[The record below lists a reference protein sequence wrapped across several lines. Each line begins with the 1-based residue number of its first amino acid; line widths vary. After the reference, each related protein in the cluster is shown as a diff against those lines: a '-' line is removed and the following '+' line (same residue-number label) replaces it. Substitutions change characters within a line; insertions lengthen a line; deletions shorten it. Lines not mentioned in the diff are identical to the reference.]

1 MIIRHMQGTFG
12 TLDGEQLRLDTGLNI
27 IYAPNESGKSTWCAF
42 LRAMLYG
49 IDTSQRARAGFV
61 PDKQKYA
68 PWSGKPM
75 AGKLELEQGGK
86 RITIRRWTEAP
97 NAPLRGFSAVYT
109 GTDIPVPGL
118 TAVDA
123 GEQLTGVS
131 AEVFAR
137 TAFIGQGGLVVTGTP
152 ELERRISAIVTSGE
166 EASSYTEAD
175 AQLRAW
181 LRRRRS
187 GQHGALPEL
196 EGRITTVEEQLHRLE
211 RNAQEQAACAA
222 EIAQTDAELQTVTE
236 QMNAARQRQRR
247 AALSSMGE
255 EKSNLRTLEQTLEQ
269 ARRDAAAR
277 RTALEQT
284 HFGVQTPDEAG
295 ETAERDAQRAES
307 LAGTAEHGGKPYFWI
322 AALVLAALCAA
333 LGYLVAQPLYY
344 AAIALAVLAVVLLI
358 VARSG
363 KKRAQQ
369 ASAALGK
376 LLRSYGAQDAD
387 GIYYQAEVHRAAYRA
402 CAAAMQAEQKAAA
415 ALEDARE
422 HQCETHERLLQ
433 SLDFESGTGEAAA
446 LYQRKCALESVRTRL
461 RTRLRTQQAQLTGA
475 ALAIGDPMA
484 LGSEHAQLLERRD
497 ALERQY
503 AAIALAIETLGRADS
518 ELQSRF
524 SPQLAQKAADYMDY
538 LTDGRYDELVL
549 ARDLSAKAR
558 SADDPT
564 PRDTAYLSAGTA
576 DLLYLSVR
584 LALCELTCPAD
595 DPCPLVLDDTLVNF
609 DDARARRAR
618 ALFGEIAQHR
628 QVILFTCHERDC
640 PAQG

>member
-75 AGKLELEQGGK
+75 AGELELEQGGK
-86 RITIRRWTEAP
+86 CITIRRWTEAP

-118 TAVDA
+118 TAADA

-152 ELERRISAIVTSGE
+152 ELEKRISAIVTSGE

-222 EIAQTDAELQTVTE
+222 ELQQTDAELQTVTE

-255 EKSNLRTLEQTLEQ
+255 EKSNLRTLEQALEQ
-269 ARRDAAAR
+269 ARRDAAAK

-295 ETAERDAQRAES
+295 ETAERDAQRAEA

-322 AALVLAALCAA
+322 AALVLAALCAV

-344 AAIALAVLAVVLLI
+344 AAIALAVLTVVLLV

-363 KKRAQQ
+363 KKRAQE

-446 LYQRKCALESVRTRL
+446 LYQRKCALESVC
-461 RTRLRTQQAQLTGA
+461 TRLRTQQAQLTGA

-484 LGSEHAQLLERRD
+484 LKSEHAQLLEQRD

-503 AAIALAIETLGRADS
+503 AAIALAIEMLGRADS

-558 SADDPT
+558 STDDPT

-609 DDARARRAR
+609 DDARAKRAM
-618 ALFGEIAQHR
+618 ALFREIAQHR

-640 PAQG
+640 PAQA

>member
-75 AGKLELEQGGK
+75 AGELELEQGGK
-86 RITIRRWTEAP
+86 CITIRRWTEAP

-118 TAVDA
+118 TAADA

-152 ELERRISAIVTSGE
+152 ELEKRISAIVTSGE

-322 AALVLAALCAA
+322 AALVLSALCAA

-402 CAAAMQAEQKAAA
+402 CAAAMQAEQQAAA

-461 RTRLRTQQAQLTGA
+461 RTQQAQLTGA

-484 LGSEHAQLLERRD
+484 LGSEHAQLLEQRD

-609 DDARARRAR
+609 DDARAARAR
-618 ALFGEIAQHR
+618 ALFREIAQHR

-640 PAQG
+640 PVQA

>member
-75 AGKLELEQGGK
+75 AGELELEQDGK
-86 RITIRRWTEAP
+86 CITIRRWTEAKS
-97 NAPLRGFSAVYT
+97 APMRAFSAVYT

-118 TAVDA
+118 TATDA

-131 AEVFAR
+131 AEVFQR
-137 TAFIGQGGLVVTGTP
+137 SAFIGQGGLVVTGTP

-196 EGRITTVEEQLHRLE
+196 EQRIADTETQLHRLE

-222 EIAQTDAELQTVTE
+222 ELRETESELQTVTD

-255 EKSNLRTLEQTLEQ
+255 EKSNLRTLEQALEQ
-269 ARRDAAAR
+269 ARRDAAAK

-295 ETAERDAQRAES
+295 ETAERDAQRAQALS
-307 LAGTAEHGGKPYFWI
+307 DTAAHGGKPYFWI
-322 AALVLAALCAA
+322 AALVLAALCAV

-344 AAIALAVLAVVLLI
+344 AAIALAAAALVLLI
-358 VARSG
+358 AAANGRQ
-363 KKRAQQ
+363 RAQQ

-402 CAAAMQAEQKAAA
+402 CAAAMETERRAAA

-446 LYQRKCALESVRTRL
+446 LYQRRSALESV

-475 ALAIGDPMA
+475 ALAVGDPMA
-484 LGSEHAQLLERRD
+484 LKCEHAQLLEQRD

-503 AAIALAIETLGRADS
+503 AALALAIETLGRADA

-538 LTDGRYDELVL
+538 LTGGRYDELVL

-564 PRDTAYLSAGTA
+564 PRDTVYLSAGTA

-584 LALCELTCPAD
+584 LALCELTCPTD

-609 DDARARRAR
+609 DDARAKRAM
-618 ALFGEIAQHR
+618 ALFREIAQHR

-640 PAQG
+640 PAREQ

>member
-75 AGKLELEQGGK
+75 AGELELEQDGK
-86 RITIRRWTEAP
+86 CITIRRWTEAKS
-97 NAPLRGFSAVYT
+97 APMRAFSAVYT

-118 TAVDA
+118 TATDA

-196 EGRITTVEEQLHRLE
+196 EQRIADTETQLHRLE

-222 EIAQTDAELQTVTE
+222 ELRETERELQTVTE

-255 EKSNLRTLEQTLEQ
+255 EKTNLRTLEQVLDQ
-269 ARRDAAAR
+269 ARRDAAAK

-295 ETAERDAQRAES
+295 ETAERDAQRAQALS
-307 LAGTAEHGGKPYFWI
+307 DTAAHGGKPYFWI
-322 AALVLAALCAA
+322 AALVLAALCAV

-344 AAIALAVLAVVLLI
+344 AAIALAVLTVVLLI

-402 CAAAMQAEQKAAA
+402 CAAAMETERRAAA

-446 LYQRKCALESVRTRL
+446 LYQRRSALESV

-484 LGSEHAQLLERRD
+484 LGSEHAQLLEQRD

-503 AAIALAIETLGRADS
+503 AALALAIETLGRADA

-538 LTDGRYDELVL
+538 LTGGRYDELVL

-609 DDARARRAR
+609 DDARAKRAM
-618 ALFGEIAQHR
+618 ALFHEIAQHR

-640 PAQG
+640 PAREQ

>member
-75 AGKLELEQGGK
+75 AGELELEQGGK
-86 RITIRRWTEAP
+86 CITIRRWTEAP

-118 TAVDA
+118 TAADA

-152 ELERRISAIVTSGE
+152 ELEKRISAIVTSGE

-222 EIAQTDAELQTVTE
+222 ELRQTDAELQTVTE

-255 EKSNLRTLEQTLEQ
+255 EKSNLRTLEQALEQ

-295 ETAERDAQRAES
+295 ETAERDAQRAET

-322 AALVLAALCAA
+322 AALVLAALCAV

-344 AAIALAVLAVVLLI
+344 AAIALAVLTVVLLV

-363 KKRAQQ
+363 KKRAQE

-446 LYQRKCALESVRTRL
+446 LYQRKCALESVC
-461 RTRLRTQQAQLTGA
+461 TRLRTQQAQLTGA

-484 LGSEHAQLLERRD
+484 LGSEHAQLLEQRD

-609 DDARARRAR
+609 DDARAKRAM
-618 ALFGEIAQHR
+618 ALFHEIAQHR

-640 PAQG
+640 PAQA

>member
-75 AGKLELEQGGK
+75 AGELELEQGGK
-86 RITIRRWTEAP
+86 CITIRRWTEAP

-118 TAVDA
+118 TAADA

-152 ELERRISAIVTSGE
+152 ELEKRISAIVTSGE

-255 EKSNLRTLEQTLEQ
+255 EKSNLRTLEQALEQ

-322 AALVLAALCAA
+322 AALVLAALCAV

-344 AAIALAVLAVVLLI
+344 AAIALAVLTVVLLV

-363 KKRAQQ
+363 KKRAQE

-402 CAAAMQAEQKAAA
+402 CAAAMQAEQQAAA

-461 RTRLRTQQAQLTGA
+461 RTQQAQLTGA

-484 LGSEHAQLLERRD
+484 LGSEHAQLLEQRD

-503 AAIALAIETLGRADS
+503 AAIALAIEALGRADV

-609 DDARARRAR
+609 DDARAKRAM
-618 ALFGEIAQHR
+618 ALFHEIAQHR

>member
-75 AGKLELEQGGK
+75 AGELELEQDGK
-86 RITIRRWTEAP
+86 RITIRRWTEAKS
-97 NAPLRGFSAVYT
+97 APMRAFSAVYT

-118 TAVDA
+118 TATDA

-131 AEVFAR
+131 AEVFQR
-137 TAFIGQGGLVVTGTP
+137 SAFIGQGGLVVTGTP

-181 LRRRRS
+181 LRRRS

-196 EGRITTVEEQLHRLE
+196 EQRIADTETQLHHLE

-222 EIAQTDAELQTVTE
+222 ELRETEAELQTVTD

-255 EKSNLRTLEQTLEQ
+255 EKSNLRTLEQALEQ
-269 ARRDAAAR
+269 ARRDAAAK

-295 ETAERDAQRAES
+295 ETAERDAQRAQALS
-307 LAGTAEHGGKPYFWI
+307 DTAAHGGKPYFWI
-322 AALVLAALCAA
+322 AALVLAALCAV

-344 AAIALAVLAVVLLI
+344 AAIALAAAALVLLI
-358 VARSG
+358 VAANGRQ
-363 KKRAQQ
+363 RAQQ

-402 CAAAMQAEQKAAA
+402 CAAAMETERRAAA

-446 LYQRKCALESVRTRL
+446 LYQRRSALESV

-475 ALAIGDPMA
+475 ALAVGDPMA
-484 LGSEHAQLLERRD
+484 LKCEHAQLLEQRD

-503 AAIALAIETLGRADS
+503 AALALAIETLGRADA

-538 LTDGRYDELVL
+538 LTGGRYDELVL

-584 LALCELTCPAD
+584 LALCELTCPTD

-609 DDARARRAR
+609 DDARARRAM
-618 ALFGEIAQHR
+618 ALFREIAQHR

-640 PAQG
+640 PAREQ

>member
-75 AGKLELEQGGK
+75 AGELELEQGGK
-86 RITIRRWTEAP
+86 CITIRRWTEAP

-118 TAVDA
+118 TAADA

-152 ELERRISAIVTSGE
+152 ELEKRISAIVTSGE

-222 EIAQTDAELQTVTE
+222 ELQQTDAELQTVTE

-295 ETAERDAQRAES
+295 ETAERDAQRAEA

-344 AAIALAVLAVVLLI
+344 AAIALAVLTVVLLV

-363 KKRAQQ
+363 KKRAQE

-402 CAAAMQAEQKAAA
+402 CVAAMQAEQRAAA

-461 RTRLRTQQAQLTGA
+461 RTQQAQLTGA
-475 ALAIGDPMA
+475 ALTIGDPMA
-484 LGSEHAQLLERRD
+484 LGSEHAQLLEQRD

-609 DDARARRAR
+609 DDARAKRAR
-618 ALFGEIAQHR
+618 ALFREIAQHR

>member
-75 AGKLELEQGGK
+75 AGELELEQGGK
-86 RITIRRWTEAP
+86 CITIRRWTEAP

-118 TAVDA
+118 TAADA

-152 ELERRISAIVTSGE
+152 ELEKRISAIVTSGE

-187 GQHGALPEL
+187 GQHGVLPEL

-222 EIAQTDAELQTVTE
+222 ELQQTDAELQTVTE

-255 EKSNLRTLEQTLEQ
+255 EKSNLRTLEQALEQ

-295 ETAERDAQRAES
+295 ETAERDAQRAEA

-322 AALVLAALCAA
+322 AALVLAALCAV

-344 AAIALAVLAVVLLI
+344 AAIALAVLTVVLLV

-363 KKRAQQ
+363 KKRAQE

-461 RTRLRTQQAQLTGA
+461 CTQQAQLTGA

-484 LGSEHAQLLERRD
+484 LKSEHAQLLEQRD

-609 DDARARRAR
+609 DDARAERAR
-618 ALFGEIAQHR
+618 ALFREIAQHR

-640 PAQG
+640 PAQA

>member
-75 AGKLELEQGGK
+75 AGELELEQGGK

-118 TAVDA
+118 TAADA

-152 ELERRISAIVTSGE
+152 ELERRISAIVTFGE

-196 EGRITTVEEQLHRLE
+196 EGRITTVEAQLHRLE
-211 RNAQEQAACAA
+211 RNAQEQAACTA

-461 RTRLRTQQAQLTGA
+461 RTQQAQLTGA

-484 LGSEHAQLLERRD
+484 LGSEHAQLLEWRD

-618 ALFGEIAQHR
+618 ALFREIAQHR

>member
-75 AGKLELEQGGK
+75 AGELELEQGGK
-86 RITIRRWTEAP
+86 CITIRRWTEAP

-118 TAVDA
+118 TAADA

-269 ARRDAAAR
+269 ARRDAAAK
-277 RTALEQT
+277 RTALERT

-461 RTRLRTQQAQLTGA
+461 RTQQAQLTGA
-475 ALAIGDPMA
+475 AIAIGDPMA
-484 LGSEHAQLLERRD
+484 LKSEHAQLLEQRD

-609 DDARARRAR
+609 DDARAKRAR

>member
-75 AGKLELEQGGK
+75 AGELELEQGGK
-86 RITIRRWTEAP
+86 CITIRRWTEAP

-118 TAVDA
+118 TAADA

-152 ELERRISAIVTSGE
+152 ELEKRISAIVTSGE

-196 EGRITTVEEQLHRLE
+196 EGRITTVEEQMHRLE

-222 EIAQTDAELQTVTE
+222 ELQQTDAELQTVTE

-255 EKSNLRTLEQTLEQ
+255 EKSNLRTLEQALEQ

-295 ETAERDAQRAES
+295 ETAERDAQRAEA

-322 AALVLAALCAA
+322 AALVLAALCTV

-344 AAIALAVLAVVLLI
+344 AAIALAMLTVVLLV

-363 KKRAQQ
+363 KKRAQE

-446 LYQRKCALESVRTRL
+446 LYQRKCALESVC
-461 RTRLRTQQAQLTGA
+461 TRLRTQQAQLTGA
-475 ALAIGDPMA
+475 ALAVGDPMA
-484 LGSEHAQLLERRD
+484 LKSEHAQLLEQRD

-524 SPQLAQKAADYMDY
+524 SPQLAQKAADYMDC

-584 LALCELTCPAD
+584 LALCELACPAD

-609 DDARARRAR
+609 DDARAERAR
-618 ALFGEIAQHR
+618 ALFREIAQHR

-640 PAQG
+640 PAQA

>member
-75 AGKLELEQGGK
+75 AGELELEQGGK
-86 RITIRRWTEAP
+86 CITIRRWTEAP

-109 GTDIPVPGL
+109 GTDIPVPDL
-118 TAVDA
+118 TAADA

-152 ELERRISAIVTSGE
+152 ELEKRISAIVTSGE

-222 EIAQTDAELQTVTE
+222 ELRQTDAELQTVTE

-255 EKSNLRTLEQTLEQ
+255 EKSNLRTLEQALEQ

-344 AAIALAVLAVVLLI
+344 AAIALAVLTVVLLI
-358 VARSG
+358 VARGG

-461 RTRLRTQQAQLTGA
+461 RTQQAQLTGA

-484 LGSEHAQLLERRD
+484 LGSEHAQLLEQRD

-609 DDARARRAR
+609 DDARAARAR
-618 ALFGEIAQHR
+618 ALFREIAQHR

>member
-12 TLDGEQLRLDTGLNI
+12 TLDDEQLRLDTGLNI

-61 PDKQKYA
+61 PDKQKYT

-75 AGKLELEQGGK
+75 AGELELEQGGK
-86 RITIRRWTEAP
+86 CITIRRWTEAP

-109 GTDIPVPGL
+109 GTDIPVPGM
-118 TAVDA
+118 TAADA

-152 ELERRISAIVTSGE
+152 ELEKRISAIVTSGE

-222 EIAQTDAELQTVTE
+222 ELQQTDAELQTVTE

-295 ETAERDAQRAES
+295 ETAERDAQRAEA

-322 AALVLAALCAA
+322 AALVLAALCAV

-344 AAIALAVLAVVLLI
+344 AAIALAVLTVVLLV

-363 KKRAQQ
+363 KKRAQE

-446 LYQRKCALESVRTRL
+446 LYQRKCALESVC
-461 RTRLRTQQAQLTGA
+461 TRLRTQQAQLTGA

-484 LGSEHAQLLERRD
+484 LKSEHAQLLEQRD

-503 AAIALAIETLGRADS
+503 AAIALAIETLGRADV

-609 DDARARRAR
+609 DDARAKRAR
-618 ALFGEIAQHR
+618 ALFREIAQHR
-628 QVILFTCHERDC
+628 QVIFFTCHERDC

>member
-75 AGKLELEQGGK
+75 AGELELEQGGK
-86 RITIRRWTEAP
+86 CITIRRWTEAP

-118 TAVDA
+118 TAADA

-152 ELERRISAIVTSGE
+152 ELEKRISAIVTSGE

-222 EIAQTDAELQTVTE
+222 ELRQTDAELQTVTE

-255 EKSNLRTLEQTLEQ
+255 EKSNLRTLEQALEQ

-295 ETAERDAQRAES
+295 ETAERDAQRAEA

-322 AALVLAALCAA
+322 AALVLAALCTV

-344 AAIALAVLAVVLLI
+344 AAIALAVLTVVLLV

-363 KKRAQQ
+363 KKRAQE

-461 RTRLRTQQAQLTGA
+461 CTQQAQLTGA

-484 LGSEHAQLLERRD
+484 LKSEHAQLLEQRD

-609 DDARARRAR
+609 DDARAERAR
-618 ALFGEIAQHR
+618 ALFREIAQHR

-640 PAQG
+640 PAQA

>member
-75 AGKLELEQGGK
+75 AGELELEQGGK

-118 TAVDA
+118 TAADA

-152 ELERRISAIVTSGE
+152 ELEKRISAIVTSGE

-187 GQHGALPEL
+187 GRHGALPEL

-307 LAGTAEHGGKPYFWI
+307 LAGMAERGGKPYFWI
-322 AALVLAALCAA
+322 AALVLSALCAA

-363 KKRAQQ
+363 KKRAQE

-402 CAAAMQAEQKAAA
+402 CAAAMQVEQKAAA

-461 RTRLRTQQAQLTGA
+461 RTQQAQLTGA

-484 LGSEHAQLLERRD
+484 LGSEHAQLLEQRD

-609 DDARARRAR
+609 DDARAKRAR
-618 ALFGEIAQHR
+618 ALFREIAQHR

-640 PAQG
+640 PVQG

>member
-75 AGKLELEQGGK
+75 AGELELEQDGK
-86 RITIRRWTEAP
+86 RITIRRWTEAKS
-97 NAPLRGFSAVYT
+97 APLRGFSAVYT

-118 TAVDA
+118 TANDA

-131 AEVFAR
+131 AEVFQR
-137 TAFIGQGGLVVTGTP
+137 SAFIGQGGLVVTGTP

-196 EGRITTVEEQLHRLE
+196 EQRIADTETQLHRLE

-222 EIAQTDAELQTVTE
+222 ELRETETELQTVTD

-255 EKSNLRTLEQTLEQ
+255 EKSNLRTLEQALEQ

-295 ETAERDAQRAES
+295 ETAERDAQRAEA
-307 LAGTAEHGGKPYFWI
+307 LADTAAHGGKPYFWI
-322 AALVLAALCAA
+322 AALVLAALCAV

-344 AAIALAVLAVVLLI
+344 AAIALAAAALVLLI
-358 VARSG
+358 AAANGRQ
-363 KKRAQQ
+363 RAQQ

-402 CAAAMQAEQKAAA
+402 CAAAMETERRAAA

-446 LYQRKCALESVRTRL
+446 LYQRRSALESV

-484 LGSEHAQLLERRD
+484 LKSEHAQLLEQRA

-503 AAIALAIETLGRADS
+503 AALALAIETLGRADA

-558 SADDPT
+558 SADDPM

-584 LALCELTCPAD
+584 LALCELMCPTD

-609 DDARARRAR
+609 DDVRARRAM
-618 ALFGEIAQHR
+618 ALFREIAQHR

-640 PAQG
+640 PAQGQ

>member
-75 AGKLELEQGGK
+75 AGELELEQGGK
-86 RITIRRWTEAP
+86 CITIRRWTEAP

-118 TAVDA
+118 TAADA

-152 ELERRISAIVTSGE
+152 ELEKRISAIVTSGE

-446 LYQRKCALESVRTRL
+446 LYQRKCALESVC
-461 RTRLRTQQAQLTGA
+461 TRLRTQQARLTGA

-484 LGSEHAQLLERRD
+484 LKSEHAQLLEQRD

-503 AAIALAIETLGRADS
+503 AAIALAIETLGRADV

-609 DDARARRAR
+609 DDARAARAR
-618 ALFGEIAQHR
+618 ALFHEIAQHR

-640 PAQG
+640 PAQV

>member
-75 AGKLELEQGGK
+75 AGELELEQGGK
-86 RITIRRWTEAP
+86 CITIRRWTEAP

-118 TAVDA
+118 TAADA

-322 AALVLAALCAA
+322 AALVLAALCAV

-461 RTRLRTQQAQLTGA
+461 RTQQAQLTGA

-484 LGSEHAQLLERRD
+484 LGSEHAQLLEQRD

-503 AAIALAIETLGRADS
+503 AAVALAIETLGRADS

-609 DDARARRAR
+609 DDARAKRAM
-618 ALFGEIAQHR
+618 ALFHEIAQHR

>member
-75 AGKLELEQGGK
+75 AGELELEQDGK
-86 RITIRRWTEAP
+86 RITIRRWTEAKS
-97 NAPLRGFSAVYT
+97 APMRAFSAVYT

-118 TAVDA
+118 TATDA

-131 AEVFAR
+131 AEVFQR
-137 TAFIGQGGLVVTGTP
+137 SAFIGQGGLVVTGTP

-196 EGRITTVEEQLHRLE
+196 EQRIADTETQLHRLE

-222 EIAQTDAELQTVTE
+222 ELQQTDAELQTVTE

-255 EKSNLRTLEQTLEQ
+255 EKSNLRTLEQALEQ
-269 ARRDAAAR
+269 ARRDAADK

-295 ETAERDAQRAES
+295 ETAERDAQRAQALS
-307 LAGTAEHGGKPYFWI
+307 DTAAHGGKPYFWI
-322 AALVLAALCAA
+322 AALVLAALCAV

-344 AAIALAVLAVVLLI
+344 AAIALAAAALVLLI
-358 VARSG
+358 AAANGRQ
-363 KKRAQQ
+363 RAQQ

-402 CAAAMQAEQKAAA
+402 CAAAMETERRAAA

-446 LYQRKCALESVRTRL
+446 LYQRRSALESV

-484 LGSEHAQLLERRD
+484 LKCEHAQLLEQRD

-503 AAIALAIETLGRADS
+503 AALALAIETLGRADA

-558 SADDPT
+558 SADDPM

-584 LALCELTCPAD
+584 LALCELTCPTD

-609 DDARARRAR
+609 DDARARRAM
-618 ALFGEIAQHR
+618 ALFREIAQHR

-640 PAQG
+640 PAREQ

>member
-75 AGKLELEQGGK
+75 AGELELEQGGK
-86 RITIRRWTEAP
+86 CITIRRWTEAP

-118 TAVDA
+118 TAADA

-269 ARRDAAAR
+269 ARRDAASR

-295 ETAERDAQRAES
+295 ETAERDAQRAEA

-322 AALVLAALCAA
+322 AALVLAALCAV

-344 AAIALAVLAVVLLI
+344 AAIALAVLTAVLLV

-363 KKRAQQ
+363 KKRAQE

-446 LYQRKCALESVRTRL
+446 LYQRKCALESVC
-461 RTRLRTQQAQLTGA
+461 TRLRTQQAQLTGA

-484 LGSEHAQLLERRD
+484 LGSEHAQLLEQRD

-576 DLLYLSVR
+576 DLLYLAVR

-609 DDARARRAR
+609 DDARAKRAM
-618 ALFGEIAQHR
+618 ALFHEIAQHR

>member
-75 AGKLELEQGGK
+75 AGELELEQGGK
-86 RITIRRWTEAP
+86 CITIRRWTEAP
-97 NAPLRGFSAVYT
+97 NAPMRAFSAVYT

-118 TAVDA
+118 TAADA

-152 ELERRISAIVTSGE
+152 ELEKRISAIVTSGE

-196 EGRITTVEEQLHRLE
+196 EGRITEVEEQLHRLE

-222 EIAQTDAELQTVTE
+222 ELQQTDAELQTVTE

-255 EKSNLRTLEQTLEQ
+255 EKSNLRTLEQALEQ

-295 ETAERDAQRAES
+295 ETAERDAQRAEA

-322 AALVLAALCAA
+322 AALVLAALCTV

-344 AAIALAVLAVVLLI
+344 AAIALAMLTVVLLV

-363 KKRAQQ
+363 KKRAQE

-422 HQCETHERLLQ
+422 HQCEMHERLLQ
-433 SLDFESGTGEAAA
+433 SLDFESGAGEAAA

-461 RTRLRTQQAQLTGA
+461 CTQQAQLTGA

-484 LGSEHAQLLERRD
+484 LKSEHAQLLEQRD

-524 SPQLAQKAADYMDY
+524 SPQLAQKAADYMDC
-538 LTDGRYDELVL
+538 LTDGRYDDLVL

-609 DDARARRAR
+609 DDARAERAR
-618 ALFGEIAQHR
+618 ALFREIAQHR

>member
-75 AGKLELEQGGK
+75 AGELELEQGGK
-86 RITIRRWTEAP
+86 CITIRRWTEAP

-118 TAVDA
+118 TAADA

-152 ELERRISAIVTSGE
+152 ELEKRISAIVTSGE

-222 EIAQTDAELQTVTE
+222 ELRQTDAELQTVTE

-255 EKSNLRTLEQTLEQ
+255 EKSNLRTLEQALEQ
-269 ARRDAAAR
+269 ARRDAAAK

-322 AALVLAALCAA
+322 AALVLAALCAV

-344 AAIALAVLAVVLLI
+344 AAIALAVLTAVLLV

-363 KKRAQQ
+363 KKRAQE

-446 LYQRKCALESVRTRL
+446 LYQRKCALESVC
-461 RTRLRTQQAQLTGA
+461 TRLRTQQAQLTGA

-484 LGSEHAQLLERRD
+484 LGSEHAQLLEQRD

-609 DDARARRAR
+609 DDARAKRAM
-618 ALFGEIAQHR
+618 ALFHEIAQHR

>member
-75 AGKLELEQGGK
+75 AGELELEQGGK
-86 RITIRRWTEAP
+86 CITIRRWTEAP
-97 NAPLRGFSAVYT
+97 NAPMRGFSAVYT

-118 TAVDA
+118 TAADA

-152 ELERRISAIVTSGE
+152 ELEKRISAIVTSGE

-222 EIAQTDAELQTVTE
+222 ELRQTDAELQTVTE

-255 EKSNLRTLEQTLEQ
+255 EKSNLRTLEQALEQ

-295 ETAERDAQRAES
+295 ETAERDAQRAEA

-322 AALVLAALCAA
+322 AALVLAALCAV

-344 AAIALAVLAVVLLI
+344 AAIALAVLTVVLLV

-363 KKRAQQ
+363 KKRAQE

-461 RTRLRTQQAQLTGA
+461 RTQQAQLTGA

-484 LGSEHAQLLERRD
+484 LKSEHAQLLEQRD

-518 ELQSRF
+518 KLQSRF

-609 DDARARRAR
+609 DDARAERAR
-618 ALFGEIAQHR
+618 ALFREIAQHR

-640 PAQG
+640 PAQA

>member
-75 AGKLELEQGGK
+75 AGELELEQGGK
-86 RITIRRWTEAP
+86 CITIRRWTEAP

-118 TAVDA
+118 TAADA

-152 ELERRISAIVTSGE
+152 ELEKRISAIVTSGE

-255 EKSNLRTLEQTLEQ
+255 EKSNLRTLEQALEQ

-322 AALVLAALCAA
+322 AALVLAALCAV

-344 AAIALAVLAVVLLI
+344 AAIALAVLAVVLLV

-461 RTRLRTQQAQLTGA
+461 RTQQAQLTGA

-484 LGSEHAQLLERRD
+484 LGSEHAQLLEQRD

-609 DDARARRAR
+609 DDARAKRAR

>member
-75 AGKLELEQGGK
+75 AGELELEQGGK
-86 RITIRRWTEAP
+86 CITIRRWTEAP

-118 TAVDA
+118 TAADA

-222 EIAQTDAELQTVTE
+222 ELRQTDAELQTVTE

-255 EKSNLRTLEQTLEQ
+255 ETSNLRTLEQALEQ
-269 ARRDAAAR
+269 ARRDAAAK

-295 ETAERDAQRAES
+295 ETAERDAQRAEA

-322 AALVLAALCAA
+322 AALVLAALCAV

-344 AAIALAVLAVVLLI
+344 AAIALAVLTAVLLV

-363 KKRAQQ
+363 KKRAQE

-446 LYQRKCALESVRTRL
+446 LYQRKCALESVC
-461 RTRLRTQQAQLTGA
+461 TRLRTQQAQLTGA

-484 LGSEHAQLLERRD
+484 LGSEHAQLLEQRD

-609 DDARARRAR
+609 DDARAKRAM
-618 ALFGEIAQHR
+618 ALFHEIAQHR

>member
-461 RTRLRTQQAQLTGA
+461 RTQQAQLTGA

-484 LGSEHAQLLERRD
+484 LGSEHAQLLEQRA

-609 DDARARRAR
+609 DDARAKRAR
-618 ALFGEIAQHR
+618 ALFREIAQHR

>member
-61 PDKQKYA
+61 PDKQKYS

-75 AGKLELEQGGK
+75 AGELELEQDGK
-86 RITIRRWTEAP
+86 RITIRRWTEAA
-97 NAPLRGFSAVYT
+97 NAPMRAFSAVYT

-118 TAVDA
+118 TATDA

-131 AEVFAR
+131 AEVFQR
-137 TAFIGQGGLVVTGTP
+137 SAFIGQGGLVVTGTP

-196 EGRITTVEEQLHRLE
+196 EQRIADTETQLHRLE

-222 EIAQTDAELQTVTE
+222 ELRETEAELQTVTD

-255 EKSNLRTLEQTLEQ
+255 EKSNLRTLEQALEQ
-269 ARRDAAAR
+269 ARRDAAAK

-295 ETAERDAQRAES
+295 ETAERDAQRAQALS
-307 LAGTAEHGGKPYFWI
+307 DTAAHGGKPYFWI
-322 AALVLAALCAA
+322 AALVLAALCAV

-344 AAIALAVLAVVLLI
+344 AAIALAAAALVLLI
-358 VARSG
+358 VAANGRQ
-363 KKRAQQ
+363 RAQQ

-402 CAAAMQAEQKAAA
+402 CAAAMETERRAAA

-446 LYQRKCALESVRTRL
+446 LYQRRSALESV

-475 ALAIGDPMA
+475 ALAVGDPMA
-484 LGSEHAQLLERRD
+484 LKSEHAQLLEQRD

-503 AAIALAIETLGRADS
+503 AALALAIETLGRADA

-538 LTDGRYDELVL
+538 LTGGRYDELVL

-558 SADDPT
+558 SADDST

-584 LALCELTCPAD
+584 LALCELTCPTD

-609 DDARARRAR
+609 DDARAARAR
-618 ALFGEIAQHR
+618 ALFREIAQHR

-640 PAQG
+640 PAREQ

>member
-49 IDTSQRARAGFV
+49 VDTSQRARAGFV

-75 AGKLELEQGGK
+75 AGELELEQGGK
-86 RITIRRWTEAP
+86 CITIRRWTEAP

-118 TAVDA
+118 TAADA
-123 GEQLTGVS
+123 GEQLAGVS

-152 ELERRISAIVTSGE
+152 ELEKRISAIVTSGE

-196 EGRITTVEEQLHRLE
+196 EGRIMTVEEQLHRLE

-222 EIAQTDAELQTVTE
+222 ELKQTDAELQTVTE

-269 ARRDAAAR
+269 ARRDAAAK

-295 ETAERDAQRAES
+295 EIAERDVQRAES
-307 LAGTAEHGGKPYFWI
+307 LADTAAHGGKPFFWV
-322 AALVLAALCAA
+322 AALVLAALCAV

-344 AAIALAVLAVVLLI
+344 AAIALAVLTVVLLV

-363 KKRAQQ
+363 KKRAQE

-387 GIYYQAEVHRAAYRA
+387 GIYDQAEVHRAAYRA

-461 RTRLRTQQAQLTGA
+461 RTQQAQLTGA

-484 LGSEHAQLLERRD
+484 LGSEHAQLLEQRD

-503 AAIALAIETLGRADS
+503 AAIALAIETLGRADV

-609 DDARARRAR
+609 DDARAKRAM
-618 ALFGEIAQHR
+618 ALFREIAQHR

>member
-75 AGKLELEQGGK
+75 AGELELEQGGK
-86 RITIRRWTEAP
+86 CITIRRWTEAP

-118 TAVDA
+118 TAADA

-152 ELERRISAIVTSGE
+152 ELEKRISAIVTSGE

-222 EIAQTDAELQTVTE
+222 ELRQTDAELQTVTE

-322 AALVLAALCAA
+322 AALVLSALCAA

-344 AAIALAVLAVVLLI
+344 AAIALAVLAVVLLV

-402 CAAAMQAEQKAAA
+402 CAAAMQAEQKASA

-461 RTRLRTQQAQLTGA
+461 RTQQAQLTGA

-484 LGSEHAQLLERRD
+484 LKSEHAQLLEQRD

-503 AAIALAIETLGRADS
+503 AAIALAIETLGRADA
-518 ELQSRF
+518 ELQSCF

-609 DDARARRAR
+609 DDARAKRAM
-618 ALFGEIAQHR
+618 ALFHEIAQHR

>member
-75 AGKLELEQGGK
+75 AGELELEQDGK
-86 RITIRRWTEAP
+86 CITIRRWTEAKS
-97 NAPLRGFSAVYT
+97 APMRAFSAVYT

-118 TAVDA
+118 TATDA

-131 AEVFAR
+131 AEVFQR
-137 TAFIGQGGLVVTGTP
+137 SAFIGQGGLVVTGTP

-196 EGRITTVEEQLHRLE
+196 EQRIADTETQLHRLE

-222 EIAQTDAELQTVTE
+222 ELRETEAELQTVTD

-255 EKSNLRTLEQTLEQ
+255 EKSNLRTLEQALEQ
-269 ARRDAAAR
+269 ARRDAAAK

-295 ETAERDAQRAES
+295 ETAERDAQRAQALS
-307 LAGTAEHGGKPYFWI
+307 DTAAHGGKPYFWI
-322 AALVLAALCAA
+322 AALVLAALCAV

-344 AAIALAVLAVVLLI
+344 AAIALAAAALVLLI
-358 VARSG
+358 AAANGRQ
-363 KKRAQQ
+363 RAQQ

-402 CAAAMQAEQKAAA
+402 CAAAMETERRAAA

-446 LYQRKCALESVRTRL
+446 LYQRRSALESV

-475 ALAIGDPMA
+475 ALAVGDPMA
-484 LGSEHAQLLERRD
+484 LRCEHAQLLER
-497 ALERQY
+497 QY
-503 AAIALAIETLGRADS
+503 AALALAIETLGRADA

-538 LTDGRYDELVL
+538 LTGGRYDELVL

-558 SADDPT
+558 SVDDPT

-584 LALCELTCPAD
+584 LALCELTCPTD

-609 DDARARRAR
+609 DDARARRAM
-618 ALFGEIAQHR
+618 ALFREIAQHR

-640 PAQG
+640 PAREQ

>member
-75 AGKLELEQGGK
+75 AGELELEQGGK
-86 RITIRRWTEAP
+86 CITIRRWTEAP
-97 NAPLRGFSAVYT
+97 NAPMRAFSAVYT

-118 TAVDA
+118 TAADA

-152 ELERRISAIVTSGE
+152 ELEKRISAIVTSGE

-222 EIAQTDAELQTVTE
+222 ELRQTDAELQTVTE

-295 ETAERDAQRAES
+295 ETAERDAQRAEA

-322 AALVLAALCAA
+322 AALVLAALCTV

-344 AAIALAVLAVVLLI
+344 AAIALAMLTVVLLV

-363 KKRAQQ
+363 KKRAQE

-433 SLDFESGTGEAAA
+433 SLDFESGAGEAAA

-461 RTRLRTQQAQLTGA
+461 CTQQAQLTGA

-484 LGSEHAQLLERRD
+484 LKSEHAQLLEQRD

-524 SPQLAQKAADYMDY
+524 SPQLAQKAADYMDC
-538 LTDGRYDELVL
+538 LTDGRYDDLVL

-609 DDARARRAR
+609 DDARAERAR
-618 ALFGEIAQHR
+618 ALFREIAQHR

>member
-75 AGKLELEQGGK
+75 AGELELEQGGK
-86 RITIRRWTEAP
+86 CITIRRWTEAP

-118 TAVDA
+118 TAADA

-152 ELERRISAIVTSGE
+152 ELEKRISAIVTSGE

-222 EIAQTDAELQTVTE
+222 ELRQTDAELQTVTE

-255 EKSNLRTLEQTLEQ
+255 EKSNLRTLEQALEQ

-322 AALVLAALCAA
+322 AALVLSALCAA

-344 AAIALAVLAVVLLI
+344 AAIALAVLAVVLLV

-402 CAAAMQAEQKAAA
+402 CAAAMQAEQKASA

-461 RTRLRTQQAQLTGA
+461 RTQQAQLTGA

-484 LGSEHAQLLERRD
+484 LKSEHAQLLEQRD

-503 AAIALAIETLGRADS
+503 AAIALAIETLGRADV

-609 DDARARRAR
+609 DDARAKRAM
-618 ALFGEIAQHR
+618 ALFHEIAQHR

>member
-75 AGKLELEQGGK
+75 AGELELEQGGK
-86 RITIRRWTEAP
+86 CITIRRWTEAP

-118 TAVDA
+118 TAADA

-255 EKSNLRTLEQTLEQ
+255 EKSNLRTLEQALEQ

-369 ASAALGK
+369 AAAALGE

-461 RTRLRTQQAQLTGA
+461 RTQQAQLTGA

-484 LGSEHAQLLERRD
+484 LGSEHAQLLEQRD

-609 DDARARRAR
+609 DDARAKRAR
-618 ALFGEIAQHR
+618 ALFREIAQHR

>member
-75 AGKLELEQGGK
+75 AGELELEQGGK
-86 RITIRRWTEAP
+86 CITIRRWTEAP

-118 TAVDA
+118 TAADA

-152 ELERRISAIVTSGE
+152 ELEKRISAIVTSGE

-196 EGRITTVEEQLHRLE
+196 EGRITTVEEQMHRLE

-222 EIAQTDAELQTVTE
+222 ELQQTDAELQTVTE

-255 EKSNLRTLEQTLEQ
+255 EKSNLRTLEQALEQ

-295 ETAERDAQRAES
+295 ETAERDAQRAEA

-322 AALVLAALCAA
+322 AALVLAALCTV

-344 AAIALAVLAVVLLI
+344 AAIALAVLTVVLLV

-363 KKRAQQ
+363 KKRAQE

-376 LLRSYGAQDAD
+376 LLRSYGAQDVD

-461 RTRLRTQQAQLTGA
+461 RTQQAQLTGA

-484 LGSEHAQLLERRD
+484 LKSEHAQLLEQRD

-609 DDARARRAR
+609 DDARAERAR
-618 ALFGEIAQHR
+618 ALFREIAQHR

-640 PAQG
+640 PAQA